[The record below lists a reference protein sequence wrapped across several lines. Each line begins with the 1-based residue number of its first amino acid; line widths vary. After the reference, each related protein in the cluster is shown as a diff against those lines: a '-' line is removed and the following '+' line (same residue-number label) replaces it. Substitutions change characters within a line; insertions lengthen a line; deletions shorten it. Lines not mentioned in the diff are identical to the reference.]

1 MSDIAPFVQPKNELY
16 KSLKRAEIVNKIFDR
31 LAKLN
36 DIKSFQQDMEFLNFV
51 CQIVEHSFDKK
62 KYKFDKK
69 QIVIDVFNKLFG
81 TVNKELIEKN
91 IQYLFDNK
99 KIKKLG
105 CFNIWFGS
113 FSEWWMRKVA

>member
-1 MSDIAPFVQPKNELY
+1 MSEIAPFVQPKNQLY
-16 KSLKRAEIVNKIFDR
+16 KDLKRAEIVNKIFER
-31 LAKLN
+31 LSKLPDVKN
-36 DIKSFQQDMEFLNFV
+36 FKDDLEFLNFC
-51 CQIVEHSFDKK
+51 CQIVEHSFEKK

-69 QIVIDVFNKLFG
+69 QIVIDVFIKLFG
-81 TVNKELIEKN
+81 TINKELVEKN

-113 FSEWWMRKVA
+113 LSEWWMRKIA

>member
-1 MSDIAPFVQPKNELY
+1 MSEIAPFVQPKNQLY
-16 KSLKRAEIVNKIFDR
+16 KDLKRAEIVNKIFDR
-31 LAKLN
+31 LSKLP
-36 DIKSFQQDMEFLNFV
+36 DVKSFKDDLEFLNFV
-51 CQIVEHSFDKK
+51 CQICEHSFEKK

-105 CFNIWFGS
+105 CFSIWLGS
-113 FSEWWMRKVA
+113 LSEWWMRKVA